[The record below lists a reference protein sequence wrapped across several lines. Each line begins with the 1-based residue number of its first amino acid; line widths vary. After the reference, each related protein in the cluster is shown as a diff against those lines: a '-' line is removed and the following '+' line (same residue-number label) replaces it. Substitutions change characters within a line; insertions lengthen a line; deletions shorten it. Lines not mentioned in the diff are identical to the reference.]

1 MTFEIANITASIPL
15 LIAWGILV
23 GLVFSSVG
31 AAGGILASVGLI
43 SVFGLQDPNQVKP
56 MAQALTL
63 VTPLIAV
70 PLYMRQCRV
79 VYALAGLLGVGGV
92 VGALIGSSLS
102 SVWLADMRLFKPVF
116 ALLVL
121 FIAAQIAWRLLRS
134 SVADDE
140 VSSTL
145 RAADTFMQHVK
156 SGGEACEIGV
166 THQHLSWSRV
176 VVEFGKEVFVFHPM
190 LPFFTGMG
198 IALLSSA
205 LGVGGGFL
213 LVPYMSI
220 ILRLPMYV
228 IAGTSALAI
237 TVHSITSIA
246 NYVRLG
252 VQLDYMLLG
261 LLIVGVAIGSVIGS
275 VISRRIPERGL
286 RAFLSVVLFL
296 IGLRYIGLL

>member
-1 MTFEIANITASIPL
+1 MTFEIANISASIPL
-15 LIAWGILV
+15 LVAWGILV

-63 VTPLIAV
+63 ITPLIAV

-79 VYALAGLLGVGGV
+79 VYVLAVLLGAGGV

-102 SVWLADMRLFKPVF
+102 SIWLADMSFFKPVF
-116 ALLVL
+116 ALLVF
-121 FIAAQIAWRLLRS
+121 FIAAQIAWRLLRQS
-134 SVADDE
+134 NSDDE
-140 VSSTL
+140 MSSTL
-145 RAADTFMQHVK
+145 RAAETFMRHVK
-156 SGGEACEIGV
+156 NGGEACDIGV
-166 THQHLSWSRV
+166 THQYLSASKV
-176 VVEFGKEVFVFHPM
+176 VIEFGRQEFCFHPL

-198 IALLSSA
+198 IAILSSA

-213 LVPYMSI
+213 LVPYMSM
-220 ILRLPMYV
+220 ILHLPMHV

-237 TVHSITSIA
+237 MLHSITSIA

-252 VQLDYMLLG
+252 VQLDYALLG
-261 LLIVGVAIGSVIGS
+261 LLIVGVAIGSVIGPLL
-275 VISRRIPERGL
+275 SRHIPEKGL
-286 RAFLSVVLFL
+286 RAFLSVVLLL
-296 IGLRYIGLL
+296 IGLRYVGLL